1 MKKIFTLLAV
11 SAAFS
16 ASALTI
22 GSANP
27 VLNVEP
33 QQSRFQVVTPD
44 LNLMLPGK
52 NLDIQRIRKAAGVI
66 NSVEGTWTFILG
78 DFYRGPEESYGE
90 MMVDFVA
97 TLEENN
103 QLYFEDPY
111 SIYYPFNATYNAAEN
126 TLTFIRELLGSVN
139 GYYIYQTPF
148 TINTTTNTVQYL
160 DEWVVTFDPVEG
172 TLDLEENSGIAWIA
186 YRDKEGTRPFG
197 TAEMYD
203 FVAASKRAAD
213 SNAGWTD
220 LGNATFTDGWLSP
233 GWEIN
238 QFQTEYEVPLQQNNA
253 NPNLYRLVNPYL
265 VGPMRVYNLSKTGGY
280 LTFDISNPDFVLIQ
294 KCDVGFADPENG
306 YTRFLLYNM
315 FGYYVERYPDYTP
328 AQIISL
334 QGDYMPHTT
343 YENGVVR
350 LNYRT
355 YQSNGSPRREYD
367 ANFGTQFHPGGS
379 YGWYTEAGE
388 PINMTAKIVFPGAD
402 GVEAIGSD
410 DANAPLEY
418 FTLQGV
424 RIDNPEAGQLVI
436 KRQGGKAQ
444 KVIVR

>member
-52 NLDIQRIRKAAGVI
+52 NLDVQRIRKADGVI

-78 DFYRGPEESYGE
+78 DYYKGQEDSNGE

-111 SIYYPFNATYNAAEN
+111 SIYYPINATYNAAEN

-139 GYYIYQTPF
+139 GYYIYQNPF
-148 TINTTTNTVQYL
+148 TINTTTNSVEYK

-203 FVAASKRAAD
+203 FVAAYKRAAD

-220 LGNATFTDGWLSP
+220 LGNATFMDGWISP
-233 GWEIN
+233 GWEID
-238 QFQTEYEVPLQQNNA
+238 QFKTEYEVPLQQNNA

-280 LTFDISNPDFVLIQ
+280 LTFDISNPEFVLIQ

-315 FGYYVERYPDYTP
+315 FGYYVQNFPQYTP
-328 AQIISL
+328 AQIIEM

-350 LNYRT
+350 LNY
-355 YQSNGSPRREYD
+355 YSFISNGAPTRQYD
-367 ANFGTQFHPGGS
+367 ANFGIQFRPNGGFF
-379 YGWYTEAGE
+379 WQTETGGR
-388 PINMTAKIVFPGAD
+388 IDMTARIVFPGAD

-410 DANAPLEY
+410 DANAPVEY